1 MADTATIERLE
12 IEVSVN
18 DKGAQ
23 KSLEALKNTLS
34 KFQIKSP
41 KGLNTIAKNLG
52 LLGEHASNLSGKV
65 YTLKQ
70 VSDALKTYSSI
81 NAPAFSK
88 SHITNIGLL
97 GEAIDKL
104 PKNSY
109 SAVSNLANAMTSLS
123 GIPSLQG
130 FNSVAKNVSSLAQ
143 ALPQLNSADVS
154 GLQEKMQTL
163 AAAMSPLGAVSG
175 AKDFSLMTNGLKS
188 LVNVIPQINALDASA
203 LEKFKSQV
211 EELTK
216 AMAPLAVE
224 MEKISNG
231 FAKLPSRIQQAI
243 TATGRIN
250 KEMTNAQKSGKNA
263 FVLIRDLGDELDKL
277 GGFLK
282 QVWDAAGGWFN
293 QSNAYTES
301 INFLNIAMGDAAD
314 SAKEYQEKVT
324 DAMGIDPSEW
334 LQNLSSFN
342 QMLSGFGIK
351 NDVSSQMSQQL
362 TQVAYDLASV
372 WNTDVETAFTKLK
385 SGIAGQTE
393 GLYAW
398 GVNLTVASL
407 KETAL
412 ALGITKSVSAMSEA
426 EKAQLR
432 YISIM
437 QKTAN
442 VQGDLSRTIASP
454 ANALRILSGLWA
466 QLKTALGNVVSV
478 IASKVIPIFQAVV
491 IAITDAASAL
501 ASLLGFEMPKID
513 YSGMSSGLGSVGDA
527 ADSATGSIGGTS
539 AAAKKLKKQLMGF
552 DELNILNN
560 PSSGGG
566 SGGGGGSSGIGG
578 SGLGIDLSKWNY
590 DFIGNASIKAKK
602 LAEKL
607 KKVAKV
613 IKDMF
618 PTVKGIL
625 GALAAFKLTELV
637 KQTVDWVKA
646 LFNAKDAAQK
656 TTIAI
661 SALTGGAIT
670 IGSAIGNIVKGT
682 GNLWANLGQVA
693 IALTSMGVAAN
704 AAWGPVGLVVTAVV
718 ALGSAIVGAVTAEKE
733 MNVALMESALYEGG
747 VGEKITD
754 MANRYSEV
762 IAQLG
767 IADTAFSEN
776 QAKIKELDTAI
787 YEASTS
793 IYSIEA
799 AIQSGTISAQEGTQ
813 QITEAF
819 STMASSTKEK
829 LAIMA
834 DDIKRALATRLA
846 EAVVAAGGSVD
857 EYMGVIDRVMG
868 NTTSRIDELEDEIA
882 SLGKQYEAGKISEQ
896 LYYAEIGTR
905 QAEIERLSGSTN
917 DLGTQIGNI
926 YKNIDFES
934 ADSLSQSIDQV
945 TSSAQEA
952 KGGINEYYDGITT
965 MLKNYR
971 DIATSD
977 EDKAKISN
985 MILASDES
993 RAQDLAEVDAK
1004 VKEFTDQVQ
1013 GGIVTHTEEAYNKAL
1028 EEWNNMPRWKQALFY
1043 NNNPAEFVK
1052 SSITNYQNNV
1062 AKPIMG
1068 DIQTSFNT
1076 LGIDGETWAY
1086 TAIDHIL
1093 TTAFTA
1099 NPYKGII
1106 CAFGEDIG
1114 SSVNGAFETV
1124 GKQAPAGYANGILE
1138 NITTSDNAAEEMT
1151 GSSLEAGA
1159 NGIEVNSPSKAFA
1172 RIGEYAVLGY
1182 AEGIKDNKNT
1192 VVDAIN
1198 DLTKDL
1204 LTAAGD
1210 IFSEQRWKAMAVT
1223 ASKAL
1228 AKNFTMPTLKS
1239 IGLKVNYSAAY
1250 GAKKNVA
1257 DALGLSGWPNLKW
1270 YAYKNGGFPEDGMFF
1285 ANSGELV
1292 GKFSNGKTAVA
1303 NNEQIIDG
1311 IAVGVY
1317 NAMVAA
1323 QKNGGASSGNIH
1335 VTVELDKK
1343 AVGESVVGY
1352 NNDIVRQTG
1361 SSPLLT

>member
-1 MADTATIERLE
+1 MADTATVERLE

-52 LLGEHASNLSGKV
+52 LLNEHASNLSGKA

-70 VSDALKTYSSI
+70 VSDALKAYSSI
-81 NAPAFSK
+81 SAPAFSK

-109 SAVSNLANAMTSLS
+109 GAISNLANALTSLS

-143 ALPQLNSADVS
+143 ALPQLNSVDVS
-154 GLQEKMQTL
+154 GLPEKMQAL
-163 AAAMSPLGAVSG
+163 AEAMSPLGAVSG

-188 LVNVIPQINALDASA
+188 LVKVIPQINALDSNA
-203 LEKFKSQV
+203 LAKFKSQA

-250 KEMTNAQKSGKNA
+250 KEVSNAQKSGKNI
-263 FVLIRDLGDELDKL
+263 FVLIRDIGDELDKL

-282 QVWDAAGGWFN
+282 QVWDTAGGWFN
-293 QSNAYTES
+293 QSNAYVES
-301 INFLNIAMGDAAD
+301 INFLNVAMGNAAD
-314 SAKEYQEKVT
+314 SAKEYQERVT

-334 LQNLSSFN
+334 LQNISSFN

-372 WNTDVETAFTKLK
+372 WNTDVETAFTKLR

-454 ANALRILSGLWA
+454 ANALRILTGLWA

-491 IAITDAASAL
+491 IAITDAANAL
-501 ASLLGFEMPKID
+501 ASLLGFKMPKID

-625 GALAAFKLTELV
+625 GALAAFKLT
-637 KQTVDWVKA
+637 KQMVDWVKA
-646 LFNAKDAAQK
+646 LFSAKDAVQK

-670 IGSAIGNIVKGT
+670 IGNAIGNIVKGT

-776 QAKIKELDTAI
+776 QTKIKELDTAI

-799 AIQSGTISAQEGTQ
+799 AIQSGAISAQEGTR
-813 QITEAF
+813 QITDAF
-819 STMASSTKEK
+819 STMSSSTKEK

-846 EAVVAAGGSVD
+846 EAVAAAGGSVD

-882 SLGKQYEAGKISEQ
+882 SLGEQYKAEKITETE
-896 LYYAEIGTR
+896 YYEGIATREAEIMK
-905 QAEIERLSGSTN
+905 LSGSTN

-934 ADSLSQSIDQV
+934 ADSLSQSIEQV
-945 TSSAQEA
+945 TSSAKEA
-952 KGGINEYYDGITT
+952 KSGINEYYDGLTS
-965 MLKNYR
+965 MLERYQEL
-971 DIATSD
+971 ATD
-977 EDKAKISN
+977 DDAKAKISD
-985 MILASDES
+985 MILASDKS
-993 RAQDLAEVDAK
+993 RAQDLAKVDEQ
-1004 VKEFTDQVQ
+1004 VKAFTEQIQAGV
-1013 GGIVTHTEEAYNKAL
+1013 VTHTQEAYDKAL

-1043 NNNPAEFVK
+1043 GNNPASFVK
-1052 SSITNYQNNV
+1052 TSLTNYQNNV

-1106 CAFGEDIG
+1106 TAFGSDIG
-1114 SSVNGAFETV
+1114 SSVNSAFEEV
-1124 GKQAPAGYANGILE
+1124 GKQAPEGYAKGISD
-1138 NITTSDNAAEEMT
+1138 NTTVSDNAAKEMT
-1151 GSSLEAGA
+1151 GSSVDAGED
-1159 NGIEVNSPSKAFA
+1159 GIEVNSPSKKFA
-1172 RIGEYAVLGY
+1172 EIGKYADLGY
-1182 AEGIKDNKNT
+1182 ADGLKDNKHFILSE
-1192 VVDAIN
+1192 IN

-1210 IFSEQRWKAMAVT
+1210 IFSEARWKAMAVT

-1228 AKNFTMPTLKS
+1228 SKNFTMPTLKS

-1250 GAKKNVA
+1250 GMKKNVA

-1311 IAVGVY
+1311 IAAGVY